1 MAPSEGRL
9 AVPDALSGGVQ
20 CSQASPA
27 ASTGRTEWKERQI
40 SMITKRNIAAI
51 LGGIAAVALFYLVNP
66 WSSPEANGTI
76 NQIVTVA
83 FWVSFLALLVVLFE
97 MRKEPGDK
105 QVEVE
110 GPAFTRFLFGSTRA
124 GLFWLPIRLFVG
136 FAWLEAGWHKASG
149 AGWLDGGSALQGYWT
164 HAVAIPATGAGS
176 PAITYDWYRT
186 FLQAL
191 LDNNAYTWFAPLIA
205 FGEMAV
211 GIGLIIGCL
220 TGFAAFFGALMSM
233 SFLLAGSDSS
243 NPVMLSL
250 AIGLILGWKVS
261 GYYGLD
267 RYILPMLGTPWRPG
281 HIAGRNTHPAGAGAG

>member
-1 MAPSEGRL
+1 
-9 AVPDALSGGVQ
+9 
-20 CSQASPA
+20 
-27 ASTGRTEWKERQI
+27 
-40 SMITKRNIAAI
+40 MITKRNLAAI
-51 LGGIAAVALFYLVNP
+51 LGGIAAVMLFYLVNP
-66 WSSPEANGTI
+66 WSNPDPKGSI
-76 NQIVTVA
+76 SQIVTVA
-83 FWVSFLALLVVLFE
+83 FWLSFLALLVVLFE
-97 MRKEPGDK
+97 MRKEPASE

-124 GLFWLPIRLFVG
+124 GQFWLPIRLFVG
-136 FAWLEAGWHKASG
+136 FTWLEAGWHKASG

-186 FLQAL
+186 FLQTL
-191 LDNNAYTWFAPLIA
+191 LDSQAYTWFGPLIA

-243 NPVMLSL
+243 NPVMLTL
-250 AIGLILGWKVS
+250 AIGLILAWKVA
-261 GYYGLD
+261 GYYGVD

-281 HIAGRNTHPAGAGAG
+281 AIAGRHTRPVVTPAI